1 MKEGATMGANDKI
14 EESIENAFD
23 ALTQQRDELR
33 VKIHLAGMEVHD
45 KWEEVEEQWE
55 QLVASKD
62 QLQRELEPTVADARV
77 AWLMLK
83 DEIVEGYRTI
93 RDRL

>member
-1 MKEGATMGANDKI
+1 MSAKHKI
-14 EESIENAFD
+14 EENIDDIFE
-23 ALTQQRDELR
+23 ALHRQRDELR
-33 VKIHLAGMEVHD
+33 IKIHLAGMEVRD
-45 KWEEVEEQWE
+45 QWEELEDQWE
-55 QLVASKD
+55 QLIAKKD
-62 QLQRELEPTVADARV
+62 QLKRELEPTAADARV

>member
-1 MKEGATMGANDKI
+1 MSASDKV
-14 EESIENAFD
+14 EESIEDAFD

-33 VKIHLAGMEVHD
+33 VKIHLAGMEVRD
-45 KWEEVEEQWE
+45 KWGELEEQWE
-55 QLVASKD
+55 QLVARKD
-62 QLQRELEPTVADARV
+62 QLKRELEPTAADARV

-83 DEIVEGYRTI
+83 EEIVEGYQTI